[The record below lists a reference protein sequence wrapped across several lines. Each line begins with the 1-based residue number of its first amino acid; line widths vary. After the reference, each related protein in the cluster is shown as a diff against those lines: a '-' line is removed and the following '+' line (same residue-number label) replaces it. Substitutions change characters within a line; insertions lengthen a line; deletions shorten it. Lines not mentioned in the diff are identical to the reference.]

1 MSSKKKKQAPQPR
14 RARRWRFPSWIGY
27 VLLVAAVAVHI
38 GLVFHFNF
46 TQDDAF
52 ITFRYA
58 ANFLNGHGLVYN
70 SGERVEGFTN
80 FFWTILMILGGR
92 FGLDYI
98 LFSQL
103 LGTLCGVGTIILA
116 FFLARELFR
125 DLSNAHRTIL
135 AGLSCL
141 ALGSVYSFAYWTVAG
156 LETAAFAF
164 TVLASLYSYIRRSL
178 VATACLVLATLLRP
192 EGGLV
197 FLFIILYEII
207 SRRSLTPYARALFV
221 LYAVFLLPLAAFKIL
236 YYKSLL
242 PNPFYAKTSFNLTQL
257 INGLDYAGRFFW
269 HYLAAGASVLPLLFV
284 VRRVPPAMRVILA
297 FLVVYVLY
305 IVFIGGDVLKVHRFF
320 VPLFALIIPSVVFGL
335 YHIFRGK
342 SFFVLGVAALIAWQ
356 LVIPRDY
363 VRTFNRKEIGFAD
376 KMDRF
381 SRKLLAADTSDFS
394 LAVSTIGIVGYR
406 LLDHTV
412 IDMLGLTDSTIARHP
427 RPYIEGL
434 ESTWRESNFNSKYL
448 LSRQPDYILFSTG
461 SKPSAPAERALFLYS
476 AFLNNYRTIGF
487 YFGGLM
493 HVAYKRYFP
502 IDTPVTP
509 DLNVRFVQAFN
520 EGLNYARTG
529 QYAQA
534 LAAYEQA
541 VKYGPNPPYPYIF
554 YYIAE
559 VFRQQNRPEPAYA
572 ALKKGAE
579 LDTLVYEIYK
589 DLYAFEYR
597 RGDYVAAEQYRRRVA
612 SLVPW
617 YMARLDSL
625 VGRTK

>member
-1 MSSKKKKQAPQPR
+1 MTSKKKKQAAKPR
-14 RARRWRFPSWIGY
+14 RARRLYLPPWLGY
-27 VLLVAAVAVHI
+27 GLLVVAIIVHI

-70 SGERVEGFTN
+70 AGERVEGFTN
-80 FFWTILMILGGR
+80 FFWTILMIMGGR
-92 FGLDYI
+92 FGFDYV
-98 LFSQL
+98 LFSKI
-103 LGTLCGVGTIILA
+103 LGVLFGIATLVLA
-116 FFLARELFR
+116 FFFAREFFR
-125 DLSNAHRTIL
+125 DLSPGYQATL

-164 TVLASLYSYIRRSL
+164 MVLASLYLYIRRSL
-178 VATACLVLATLLRP
+178 LAAACLVLATLLRP

-197 FLFIILYEII
+197 FVFILLHEII
-207 SRRSLTPYARALFV
+207 SRRSLTSFARTLFV
-221 LYAVFLLPLAAFKIL
+221 LYALFLLPLAGFKLL

-242 PNPFYAKTSFNLTQL
+242 PNPFYAKTSFNLKQL
-257 INGLDYAGRFFW
+257 TNGLDYAGRFFW
-269 HYLAAGASVLPLLFV
+269 HYLAAGVFV
-284 VRRVPPAMRVILA
+284 VPVIFLFRKIPTALRVTLS
-297 FLVVYVLY
+297 FLLVYTLY
-305 IVFIGGDVLKVHRFF
+305 IIFIGGDVLKVHRFF
-320 VPLFALIIPSVVFGL
+320 VPLFALIIPTVVYGFH
-335 YHIFRGK
+335 HIAKGK
-342 SFFVLGVAALIAWQ
+342 AYFLLGIAALIIWQ

-363 VRTFNRKEIGFAD
+363 VSGFNRREIGFAS
-376 KMDRF
+376 KMDQFTRH
-381 SRKLLAADTSDFS
+381 LLATDSSNFS
-394 LAVSTIGIVGYR
+394 LAVSTIGLVGYR

-427 RPYIEGL
+427 EPYIEGL
-434 ESTWRESNFNSKYL
+434 ETTWRESNFNSEYL

-476 AFLNNYRTIGF
+476 TFLNDYRTIGF

-502 IDTPVTP
+502 VDTPVTS
-509 DLNVRFVQAFN
+509 DIDVEFVQAFN
-520 EGLNYARTG
+520 EGMNYARTG
-529 QYAQA
+529 QYPQA

-541 VKYGPNPPYPYIF
+541 VKHGPNPPYPYVF
-554 YYIAE
+554 YYVSE
-559 VFRQQNRPEPAYA
+559 VLRQQGNPEAAYA

-597 RGDYVAAEQYRRRVA
+597 MRDYAAADEYRRRVA

-617 YMARLDSL
+617 YMPRLDSL
-625 VGRTK
+625 VGRTR